1 MSHDEYWKAVWTKAH
16 DRLHNLFKDC
26 KTKLCDL
33 VGDDNGI
40 DSYHDA
46 KKVLAFV
53 YERHHHATADEMA
66 CATLS
71 VVEALQSL
79 HELHEHAEVKPA
91 GVAVR

>member
-53 YERHHHATADEMA
+53 LECQTTAGEKA
-66 CATLS
+66 CAILS
-71 VVEALQSL
+71 VMECLIAL
-79 HELHEHAEVKPA
+79 HELHEHAEAKPA